1 MSTRRKK
8 KETPEKIPKPT
19 YKGSSISIDPSLLG
33 RFSGRGRNPLD
44 AELESE
50 DSMLAQELKSMRV
63 DEVILKRRARMAK
76 LQKELDKLEKE
87 SGGLSSNNSEMPRL
101 SVAMAQQIAN
111 LPENERNKVLE
122 TYAMF
127 RSIDHSKGRG
137 GDSLLP
143 LLIGYSKS
151 NPGTQQS
158 DMAVYAKA
166 MSDQFQSG
174 IAVMQSVIP
183 KEKPSNA
190 TELLK
195 IFRDL
200 VADSVK
206 KPMEELAKNM
216 TAQPS
221 AFEQILMNPE
231 MFGRA
236 KEIGMFGSRE
246 PRTGSTNV
254 DLEIEK
260 LRGERQLEIKKM
272 DLDWRKALLESE
284 AKGQRGSNM
293 MAMLAPLTAI
303 VAGPV
308 SQRMQKLGEQQGAT
322 HIPPVTMPSVPTGTT
337 ILLRCS
343 CGHEGPMNFPGQPPS
358 LINCPSCG
366 QELLVGGTPPGKP
379 E

>member
-1 MSTRRKK
+1 
-8 KETPEKIPKPT
+8 
-19 YKGSSISIDPSLLG
+19 
-33 RFSGRGRNPLD
+33 
-44 AELESE
+44 
-50 DSMLAQELKSMRV
+50 
-63 DEVILKRRARMAK
+63 
-76 LQKELDKLEKE
+76 
-87 SGGLSSNNSEMPRL
+87 
-101 SVAMAQQIAN
+101 MAQQIAN
-111 LPENERNKVLE
+111 LPPNERDKVIE

-200 VADSVK
+200 VSDSVK

-231 MFGRA
+231 MFSRA

-246 PRTGSTNV
+246 PRSGSTNI

-260 LRGERQLEIKKM
+260 LRGERELNIKQLDLSWRKSLLEI
-272 DLDWRKALLESE
+272 E
-284 AKGQRGSNM
+284 AKDRRTDTILS
-293 MAMLAPLTAI
+293 ALTPLSAI
-303 VAGPV
+303 LAGPV
-308 SQRMQKLGEQQGAT
+308 SQRMQHLGEQQGAT
-322 HIPPVTMPSVPTGTT
+322 HIPPATDPSVPTDTT

-343 CGHEGPMNFPGQPPS
+343 CGHEGPMNFTGPPPS

-366 QELLVGGTPPGKP
+366 QELLVGGTPPGKN